1 VPERPDRVRLETND
15 VAFAGAAV
23 ISTNDMRPGQT
34 LDIEGTLFT
43 IVNYQ
48 HVKPGKG
55 QAFVKTK
62 LKNIKSGAVVDR
74 TFRADEKV
82 NLAVLDKREMQYL
95 YEDEAGL
102 VFMDNESYEQVHV
115 DPDLLGIA
123 RKFLKDGTVCLIP
136 VYEGTPVGA
145 DLPVTLELEITE
157 TEPGLK
163 GDRVAGAL
171 KPATLE
177 TGATVQVP
185 LFVTVGDKIKVDTR
199 SGEYLSRA

>member
-1 VPERPDRVRLETND
+1 M
-15 VAFAGAAV
+15 

-34 LDIEGTLFT
+34 LDLDGTLFT

-62 LKNIKSGAVVDR
+62 LKNVRTGAVVDR

-95 YEDEAGL
+95 YPDDAGL
-102 VFMDNESYEQVHV
+102 VFMDSETYEQLHV
-115 DPDLLGIA
+115 DPGLLGDA
-123 RKFLKDGTVCLIP
+123 RAWLRDGALCSVP
-136 VYEGTPVGA
+136 VYEGTPVGVE
-145 DLPVTLELEITE
+145 LPASVELTVVE
-157 TEPGLK
+157 TEPGVK
-163 GDRVAGAL
+163 GDRVSGAL

-185 LFVTVGDKIKVDTR
+185 LFVQKGDRIKVDTR
-199 SGEYLSRA
+199 SGAYMSRA

>member
-1 VPERPDRVRLETND
+1 M
-15 VAFAGAAV
+15 

-34 LDIEGTLFT
+34 LDIDGTLFT

-62 LKNIKSGAVVDR
+62 LKNVKSGAVVDR

-95 YEDEAGL
+95 YTDEAGL
-102 VFMDNESYEQVHV
+102 VFMDNETYDQVHV
-115 DPDLLGIA
+115 DPALLGDSV
-123 RKFLKDGTVCLIP
+123 KFLKDGSVCLIP
-136 VYEGTPVGA
+136 VYDGTPIGA
-145 DLPVTLELEITE
+145 DLPVTIELEVTA
-157 TEPGLK
+157 TEPGFK

-171 KPATLE
+171 KPATVE
-177 TGATVQVP
+177 TGAVVQVP
-185 LFVTVGDKIKVDTR
+185 LFVGVGERIKVDTR
-199 SGEYLSRA
+199 SGEYISRA

>member
-1 VPERPDRVRLETND
+1 M
-15 VAFAGAAV
+15 

-34 LDIEGTLFT
+34 LDLDGNLFT

-95 YEDEAGL
+95 YEDAAGL
-102 VFMDNESYEQVHV
+102 VFMDNESYEQTHV
-115 DPDLLGIA
+115 SRELLGDA
-123 RKFLKDGTVCLIP
+123 AKFLKDGTVCMVP
-136 VYEGTPVGA
+136 VYDGTPVGA
-145 DLPVTLELEITE
+145 EMPVTMVLEITQ
-157 TEPGLK
+157 TEPGMK
-163 GDRVAGAL
+163 GDRVSGAL

-177 TGATVQVP
+177 SGATVQVP
-185 LFVTVGDKIKVDTR
+185 LFLETGESIKVDTR
-199 SGEYLSRA
+199 TGEYISRA

>member
-1 VPERPDRVRLETND
+1 M
-15 VAFAGAAV
+15 

-34 LDIEGTLFT
+34 LDLDGTLFT
-43 IVNYQ
+43 IVEYQ

-62 LKNIKSGAVVDR
+62 LKNVHSGAVVDK

-82 NLAVLDKREMQYL
+82 TLAVLDKREMQYL
-95 YEDEAGL
+95 YEDGAGL

-115 DPDLLGIA
+115 DPGLLGGA
-123 RKFLKDGTVCLIP
+123 RKFLKDGTVALVP
-136 VYEGTPVGA
+136 TYEGTPVGI
-145 DLPVTLELEITE
+145 DIPVTMVLRVTD

-163 GDRVAGAL
+163 GDRVSGAL

-177 TGATVQVP
+177 TGAVVQVP
-185 LFVTVGDKIKVDTR
+185 LFVESGQQIKVDTR
-199 SGEYLSRA
+199 SGEYISRA

>member
-1 VPERPDRVRLETND
+1 M
-15 VAFAGAAV
+15 

-34 LDIEGTLFT
+34 LNLDNGLFT
-43 IVNYQ
+43 IVDYQ

-62 LKNIKSGAVVDR
+62 LKNVKSGAVVDR

-95 YEDEAGL
+95 YSDDAGL
-102 VFMDNESYEQVHV
+102 VFMDNDTYDQVHV
-115 DPDLLGIA
+115 DPALLGDA
-123 RKFLKDGTVCLIP
+123 VQFLKDGTVCLIP

-145 DLPVTLELEITE
+145 DLPVTIALEVTD
-157 TEPGLK
+157 TEPGFK

-171 KPATLE
+171 KPATVE
-177 TGATVQVP
+177 TGAVVQVP
-185 LFVTVGDKIKVDTR
+185 LFVGVGERIKVDTR
-199 SGEYLSRA
+199 SGEYISRA

>member
-1 VPERPDRVRLETND
+1 M
-15 VAFAGAAV
+15 

-34 LDIEGTLFT
+34 LDLDGTLMT
-43 IVNYQ
+43 ILQYQ

-62 LKNIKSGAVVDR
+62 LKNVKTGAVLDK

-82 NLAVLDKREMQYL
+82 NLAVLDKRDMQYL
-95 YEDEAGL
+95 YKDEAGL
-102 VFMDNESYEQVHV
+102 VFMDNETYEQFHIS
-115 DPDLLGIA
+115 PDLLGDA
-123 RKFLKDGTVCLIP
+123 TKFLKDGTIANTQ
-136 VYEGTPVGA
+136 VYDGQPIGVE
-145 DLPVTLELEITE
+145 LPITMELEITD

-163 GDRVAGAL
+163 GDRVSGAL

-185 LFVTVGDKIKVDTR
+185 LFLEKGDKVKVDTR

>member
-1 VPERPDRVRLETND
+1 
-15 VAFAGAAV
+15 V

-43 IVNYQ
+43 IINYQ

-115 DPDLLGIA
+115 DPDLLGVA

-145 DLPVTLELEITE
+145 DLPVTVELEITE

-185 LFVTVGDKIKVDTR
+185 LFVTIGDKIKVDTR

>member
-1 VPERPDRVRLETND
+1 
-15 VAFAGAAV
+15 V

-34 LDIEGTLFT
+34 LDIDGTLFT

-62 LKNIKSGAVVDR
+62 LKNIKSGSVVDR

-115 DPDLLGIA
+115 DPELLGDA

-136 VYEGTPVGA
+136 VYEGTPIGA
-145 DLPVTLELEITE
+145 DLPVTVELEITE

-171 KPATLE
+171 KPATVE
-177 TGATVQVP
+177 TGVTVQVP
-185 LFVTVGDKIKVDTR
+185 LFVAIGDKIKVDTR

>member
-1 VPERPDRVRLETND
+1 M
-15 VAFAGAAV
+15 

-34 LDIEGTLFT
+34 LDLDGTLFT

-62 LKNIKSGAVVDR
+62 LKNVRTGAVVDR
-74 TFRADEKV
+74 NFRADEKV

-95 YEDEAGL
+95 YSDEAGL
-102 VFMDNESYEQVHV
+102 VFMDNETYDQVHV
-115 DPDLLGIA
+115 DPGLLGDGV
-123 RKFLKDGTVCLIP
+123 KFLKDGTVCLVP

-145 DLPVTLELEITE
+145 ELPVVVELEITH
-157 TEPGLK
+157 TEPGMK

-171 KPATLE
+171 KPATVE
-177 TGATVQVP
+177 TGTSVQVP
-185 LFVTVGDKIKVDTR
+185 LFVETGERIKVDTR
-199 SGEYLSRA
+199 SGQYISRA

>member
-1 VPERPDRVRLETND
+1 M
-15 VAFAGAAV
+15 

-34 LDIEGTLFT
+34 LDLDGTLFT

-62 LKNIKSGAVVDR
+62 LRNVKSGAVVDR

-95 YEDEAGL
+95 YPDEAGL
-102 VFMDNESYEQVHV
+102 VFMDVESYEQMHI
-115 DPDLLGIA
+115 DPELLGEA
-123 RKFLKDGTVCLIP
+123 RSFLRDGTVCLVP
-136 VYEGTPVGA
+136 VYEGAAVGA
-145 DLPVTLELEITE
+145 ELPVTIELEVTD
-157 TEPGLK
+157 TDPGFK
-163 GDRVAGAL
+163 GDRVSGAL

-177 TGATVQVP
+177 TGAVVQVP
-185 LFVTVGDKIKVDTR
+185 LFVEKGQRIKVDTR
-199 SGEYLSRA
+199 SGEYVSRA

>member
-1 VPERPDRVRLETND
+1 M
-15 VAFAGAAV
+15 

-34 LDIEGTLFT
+34 LDLEGTLFT
-43 IVNYQ
+43 ITYYQ

-62 LKNIKSGAVVDR
+62 LKNAKTGAVVDR

-115 DPDLLGIA
+115 DPQLLGDA
-123 RKFLKDGTVCLIP
+123 RKFLKDGTVCMVP

-145 DLPVTLELEITE
+145 EMPVSMVLEIVD

-163 GDRVAGAL
+163 GDRVSGAL
-171 KPATLE
+171 KPATVE
-177 TGATVQVP
+177 TGAQVQVP
-185 LFVTVGDKIKVDTR
+185 LFVEKGERIKVDTR
-199 SGEYLSRA
+199 NGEYMSRA